1 MLMLDLFSG
10 IGGFSLAASWVWG
23 DDLEIAGFCEIDKYC
38 EKVLNKNFPGV
49 PVYKDITQ
57 LDGTQFKNIDLITG
71 GFPCQ
76 DISVAGKG
84 KGLFNEETGEKTR
97 SGLWVEMLRII
108 SEVRPRYALI
118 ENVPMLT
125 VRGGTRVIA
134 DLTEIGYDASWDI
147 ISAQDRGAWHKRKRI
162 WIVAYPDLGD
172 VQTGRNGFR
181 GVCSKDREKR
191 TSNNVTSRNKVKAN
205 FSYPKNSNDKT
216 GENKRRWASFQSGR
230 GGRRENVSDSEYNGS
245 FTANEQRKKIK
256 SSKSSKS
263 QNVGQSQRS
272 SNISNVSDSTSIGL
286 SRKTDKQIVEGE
298 GRGELLSVKPGNSR
312 TMEEISN
319 SNRKRSQRMESQS
332 QKSQRSDKQ
341 TGFQGGTGNGGWWDV
356 EPRMGLLADGV
367 STELAGC
374 WDREPDI
381 PRVTTGIKDRIHKLR
396 GLGNAIV
403 PQVAYYIMKKLHTEI

>member
-147 ISAQDRGAWHKRKRI
+147 ISAQDRGALHKRARI

-172 VQTGRNGFR
+172 IQTGRNGFR

-191 TSNNVTSRNKVKAN
+191 TSNNVTSRSKVKAN
-205 FSYPKNSNDKT
+205 FSYPKSSNDKT

-230 GGRRENVSDSEYNGS
+230 GGRRE
-245 FTANEQRKKIK
+245 
-256 SSKSSKS
+256 
-263 QNVGQSQRS
+263 
-272 SNISNVSDSTSIGL
+272 NVSDSTSIGL

-341 TGFQGGTGNGGWWDV
+341 TGLQGGTGNGGWWDV

>member
-1 MLMLDLFSG
+1 MLDLFSG

-147 ISAQDRGAWHKRKRI
+147 ISAQDRGALHKRARI

-172 VQTGRNGFR
+172 IQTGRNGFR

-191 TSNNVTSRNKVKAN
+191 TSNNVTSRSKVKAN
-205 FSYPKNSNDKT
+205 FSYPKSSNDKT

-230 GGRRENVSDSEYNGS
+230 GGRRE
-245 FTANEQRKKIK
+245 
-256 SSKSSKS
+256 
-263 QNVGQSQRS
+263 
-272 SNISNVSDSTSIGL
+272 NVSDSTSIGL

-341 TGFQGGTGNGGWWDV
+341 TGLQGGTGNGGWWDV

>member
-1 MLMLDLFSG
+1 MKMLDLFSG

-23 DDLEIAGFCEIDKYC
+23 DDLEIAGFCEIDEYC

-57 LDGTQFKNIDLITG
+57 LDGKQFKNIDLITG

-76 DISVAGKG
+76 DISVAGRG
-84 KGLFNEETGEKTR
+84 AGLEEGTR
-97 SGLWVEMLRII
+97 SGLWFDMLRII

-147 ISAQDRGAWHKRKRI
+147 ISAQDRGALHKRARI

-172 VQTGRNGFR
+172 IQTGRNGFR

-191 TSNNVTSRNKVKAN
+191 TSNNVTSRSKVKAN
-205 FSYPKNSNDKT
+205 FSYPKSSNDKT

-230 GGRRENVSDSEYNGS
+230 GGRRE
-245 FTANEQRKKIK
+245 
-256 SSKSSKS
+256 
-263 QNVGQSQRS
+263 
-272 SNISNVSDSTSIGL
+272 NVSDSTSIGL

-341 TGFQGGTGNGGWWDV
+341 TGLQGGTGNGGWWDV